1 MTTRD
6 YDTPLDSNQST
17 TKKIEVHGS
26 SHCTFHKRKL
36 KKNGVEVY
44 VWFRFCYCGN
54 EEFPD
59 RSEEYK
65 KIADGDSSPWSYS
78 INGIYV
84 HSRKE
89 CQHQRVTWLS
99 WSGRYKIEEV
109 CHCQ

>member
-26 SHCTFHKRKL
+26 SHCTFHKKKL

-44 VWFRFCYCGN
+44 VSFRFCYCGN

-59 RSEEYK
+59 RSEEYNG
-65 KIADGDSSPWSYS
+65 IADGDSLPRSYP

-89 CQHQRVTWLS
+89 CQHQSVTWLS